1 VTTTPSVLV
10 TSAGRRVSLVRSF
23 QSAVEQLGIRA
34 RVLAGDASELSAAR
48 RVADEDVT
56 LPKCT
61 DAGFIDE
68 LLRVCAEADIGLV
81 VPTIDTELSFLAD
94 AREQFAEQGT
104 YVLVPSPE
112 VVRVSSDK
120 RATNQFLRD
129 EGLPAPRQWAP
140 PCTFEATEDA
150 FPLIAKPAAGSASLG
165 VRLVHTAAEVAVLPT
180 DYVVET
186 LAPGAE
192 FTSDVY
198 VDRTGQCV
206 AVVVRERLETRAGE
220 VSKGATRRIP
230 ALESLAHR
238 TVAALKVSGCVLTL
252 QAFVT
257 RDLQSASLIEIN
269 ARFGGG
275 YPLSHRAGANFP
287 LWLIREHILGL
298 PHGGTNEWADN
309 LLMLRYDDAVYV
321 EDVGSP

>member
-1 VTTTPSVLV
+1 M
-10 TSAGRRVSLVRSF
+10 SLVRSF
-23 QSAVEQLGIRA
+23 QSAVEELGIRA

-48 RVADEDVT
+48 RVADGDLT

-61 DAGFIDE
+61 DSDFIAE
-68 LLRVCAEADIGLV
+68 LLRVCADANVGLV
-81 VPTIDTELSFLAD
+81 VPTIDTELPFLAA
-94 AREQFAEQGT
+94 AREQFAEQGI
-104 YVLVPSPE
+104 YILVPSTE

-129 EGLPAPRQWAP
+129 AGLPAPHQWAP
-140 PCTFEATEDA
+140 PATFEPGEAA
-150 FPLIAKPAAGSASLG
+150 FPFIAKPAAGSASLG
-165 VRLVHTAAEVAVLPT
+165 VRLVHSADEVAALPE

-186 LAPGAE
+186 LAPGTE

-198 VDRTGQCV
+198 VDRTGHCV
-206 AVVVRERLETRAGE
+206 AVVARERLETRAGE

-230 ALESLAHR
+230 VLDSLAHR
-238 TVAALKVSGCVLTL
+238 TVAALGVCGCVLTL

-257 RDLQSASLIEIN
+257 TDLQRASLIEIN

-298 PHGGTNEWADN
+298 PHQGSNKWTDN

-321 EDVGSP
+321 EDVGSLRAEGHRH